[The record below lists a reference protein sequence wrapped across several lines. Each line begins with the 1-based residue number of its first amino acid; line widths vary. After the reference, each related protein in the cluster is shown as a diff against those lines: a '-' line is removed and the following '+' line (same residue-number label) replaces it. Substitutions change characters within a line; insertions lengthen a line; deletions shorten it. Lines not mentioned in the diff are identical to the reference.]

1 VARPDVRSGPPSE
14 GDSDMNSLLT
24 GSMLA
29 QEGGGMF
36 SWWQGVLLLVLIGLI
51 VFYFQYR
58 KKQM

>member
-1 VARPDVRSGPPSE
+1 M
-14 GDSDMNSLLT
+14 DSWMTSA
-24 GSMLA
+24 MLA
-29 QEGGGMF
+29 QEGGGLF